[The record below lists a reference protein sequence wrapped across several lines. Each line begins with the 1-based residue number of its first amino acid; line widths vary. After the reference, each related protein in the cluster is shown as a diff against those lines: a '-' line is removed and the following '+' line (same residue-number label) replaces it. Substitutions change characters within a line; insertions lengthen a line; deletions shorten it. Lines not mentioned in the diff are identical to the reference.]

1 FRLAAAALDPALAMF
16 GHRLDVDDAV
26 VEIDLVPPQ
35 PGNFEIA
42 RASQDQQPNDHGV
55 FELRRAHLAA
65 ARFGESPQFRCRD
78 QIGTAV
84 IALPDFERM
93 LIGHIA
99 TPDGFDLAGLDRM
112 PDGLLAD
119 AALPRCLDPR
129 HEHGVGADAVRRYR
143 LLATKDVAAEARRP
157 PFRHRLA
164 RAPDRAQFIN
174 RERLRRPLNHDF
186 RSPSSHSRL
195 FAPAPAFHPPL

>member
-1 FRLAAAALDPALAMF
+1 MF
-16 GHRLDVDDAV
+16 GPRLDVDDAV
-26 VEIDLVPPQ
+26 VEIALVPPQ
-35 PGNFEIA
+35 PGDFEIA

-99 TPDGFDLAGLDRM
+99 TPDGFDLAWLYRM
-112 PDGLLAD
+112 PEWRLSD
-119 AALPRCLDPR
+119 A
-129 HEHGVGADAVRRYR
+129 R
-143 LLATKDVAAEARRP
+143 L
-157 PFRHRLA
+157 
-164 RAPDRAQFIN
+164 
-174 RERLRRPLNHDF
+174 
-186 RSPSSHSRL
+186 
-195 FAPAPAFHPPL
+195 PPLPPPPPVH